1 MKNKKETP
9 FNFHPV
15 LKEMHYDSNDII
27 NVEFVQEYLRKQ
39 RRKNKIFMIFQ
50 IFLWLI
56 VAINFLSHHTP
67 SEFTFYLGFLGI
79 IMIPVVVIAYKRL
92 NKRYTMKDEKIGKII
107 EKAGL

>member
-1 MKNKKETP
+1 MKNKKENP
-9 FNFHPV
+9 FDFHPV
-15 LKEMHYDSNDII
+15 LKEIKYDSLDEI
-27 NVEFVQEYLRKQ
+27 NVEFIQKFFKKQ
-39 RRKNKIFMIFQ
+39 KHKNKIIMLFQ

-56 VAINFLSHHTP
+56 IALNFLSHHTP

-92 NKRYTMKDEKIGKII
+92 NKRYTMKDEEIGKII